1 MVTATA
7 SIVWILLV
15 SSPTASAQAKPCL
28 TKLEARQIYRTDHLY
43 WHTSAHCWDDQASGS
58 DLGDNEPKVVTAA
71 ARPATSAAAVRP
83 HIEIAFP
90 SLVKSDGVPPA
101 QWPARLQVDWF
112 SPWSLLTH
120 PWIWDF
126 DARDTFTPWHKRVE

>member
-1 MVTATA
+1 
-7 SIVWILLV
+7 VWILLA

-58 DLGDNEPKVVTAA
+58 DWGDNEPKVVAA
-71 ARPATSAAAVRP
+71 VAGPAISAAAVRP

-90 SLVKSDGVPPA
+90 SLVKADGVPPA

-112 SPWSLLTH
+112 SPWSMLTH

-126 DARDTFTPWHKRVE
+126 DAPDTFTPWHKRVE